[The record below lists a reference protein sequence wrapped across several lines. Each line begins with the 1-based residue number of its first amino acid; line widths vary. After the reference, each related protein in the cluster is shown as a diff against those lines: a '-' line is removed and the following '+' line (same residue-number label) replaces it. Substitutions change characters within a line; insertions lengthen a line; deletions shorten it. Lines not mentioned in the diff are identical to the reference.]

1 MEISST
7 ASFVL
12 IEKLKALKVNFRHWN
27 RESFGRVE
35 ERKKLA
41 LKTMAQWDAVESQRV
56 LSIAEEEKVKAH
68 EEFKRWAFM
77 EELSWRKKSREIW
90 SKEEDKKHRLFPY
103 NG

>member
-12 IEKLKALKVNFRHWN
+12 IKKLKALKVNFRHWN

-41 LKTMAQWDAVESQRV
+41 LKTMAIRP
-56 LSIAEEEKVKAH
+56 EKFQFLEKWQNRN
-68 EEFKRWAFM
+68 FWLRNSNF
-77 EELSWRKKSREIW
+77 
-90 SKEEDKKHRLFPY
+90 
-103 NG
+103 G